1 MKKSWRAISHCGAYF
16 YLRILSNE
24 RLPLIAF
31 FIFIIDYLYLCCFF
45 RRKYRK
51 HLKEG
56 EIVGLIVQKFG
67 GTSVG
72 SAERI
77 LNVAERVLE
86 ERNNGNDVVVVVSA
100 MGKTTDHLVSL
111 AKEISVNP
119 SKREMDMLLS
129 TGEQVTISLLAMA
142 LAEKGVKAISYTGW
156 QAGIETESIHSN
168 ARITKINT
176 NAIEAQIA
184 AGNVVVVAGFQ
195 GVTDNGD
202 ITTLGRG
209 GSDTTAVALAA
220 ALKADK
226 CDIYTDVTGVFTTD
240 PRYVKEARKLLSIS
254 YDEMLELANLGAGV
268 LHPRA
273 VEFAKNYQIPLEVRS
288 SMERESGTIIE
299 EEASME
305 QNLVVRGVAF
315 EDEITRVTVLGMPN
329 SLTSLSTIFTTLAAN
344 HLNVDIIIQS
354 TTEADTTNLS
364 FSIKTE
370 DLEETLQVLENN
382 KDTLKFERIE
392 SEMGLSKVSIV
403 GSGMISNPG
412 VAAEMFDAL
421 AKNQIQVKMVSTSE
435 IKVSTVV
442 DKKHMLDAV
451 QVLHDTFELAGAF
464 AKA

>member
-1 MKKSWRAISHCGAYF
+1 
-16 YLRILSNE
+16 
-24 RLPLIAF
+24 
-31 FIFIIDYLYLCCFF
+31 
-45 RRKYRK
+45 
-51 HLKEG
+51 
-56 EIVGLIVQKFG
+56 VGLIVQKFG

-86 ERNNGNDVVVVVSA
+86 EKNKGNNVVVVVSA

-111 AKEISVNP
+111 ARELSANP
-119 SKREMDMLLS
+119 VKREMDMLLS

-142 LAEKGVKAISYTGW
+142 LAEKGVSAISYTGW
-156 QAGIETESIHSN
+156 QAGILTEDIHSN
-168 ARITKINT
+168 ARITKIDT
-176 NAIEAQIA
+176 KAIEKQIA
-184 AGNVVVVAGFQ
+184 VGKVVVVAGFQ
-195 GVTDNGD
+195 GVTEDGE

-240 PRYVKEARKLLSIS
+240 PRYVKDARKLLSVS

-288 SMERESGTIIE
+288 SMERVSGTIIE

-315 EDEITRVTVLGMPN
+315 EDEITRVTVLGLPN

-344 HLNVDIIIQS
+344 HINVDIIIQS
-354 TTEADTTNLS
+354 KTEADTTNLS

-370 DLEETLQVLENN
+370 TLEETLQVLENN
-382 KDTLKFERIE
+382 QETLKFDRIE
-392 SEMGLSKVSIV
+392 SEVGLAKVSIV

-412 VAAEMFDAL
+412 VAAEMFEAL
-421 AKNQIQVKMVSTSE
+421 AKNNIQVKMVSTSE

-442 DKKHMLDAV
+442 EKQHMLEAV
-451 QVLHDTFELAGAF
+451 QVLHDTFELSGAF